1 MYLLTFQRVIFAR
14 GHSFVPLNPKIS
26 SLAWLIIK
34 ITYMMI
40 SQDVKVWFLFLILN
54 GIFHPKPLFVNDTIL
69 KCRHLI
75 CFGRFSFFFSKY
87 HHGLFVS
94 HVFVVVTVLVFQCA
108 AKFISVTE
116 IHTYV
121 INEKKN
127 CSIFLLA
134 LKCTYSFLCFFVI
147 TSLKS

>member
-1 MYLLTFQRVIFAR
+1 MGV
-14 GHSFVPLNPKIS
+14 
-26 SLAWLIIK
+26 
-34 ITYMMI
+34 
-40 SQDVKVWFLFLILN
+40 FL
-54 GIFHPKPLFVNDTIL
+54 
-69 KCRHLI
+69 
-75 CFGRFSFFFSKY
+75 FFFSKY

-108 AKFISVTE
+108 AKFISFTE

-134 LKCTYSFLCFFVI
+134 LTCTYSFLCFFVI
-147 TSLKS
+147 TSLKSWILQSQIDPPGCFLYVFLPSFSHGTLLFLFVSKEDRTTENWNVLPKPKCNVFLYFSRCIFSWRFLTIITEFGVWQ

>member
-1 MYLLTFQRVIFAR
+1 MR
-14 GHSFVPLNPKIS
+14 GHSFVPLNTKIS
-26 SLAWLIIK
+26 SLVWMIVK
-34 ITYMMI
+34 RTYMMI

-54 GIFHPKPLFVNDTIL
+54 GIFHPKPLFVNDIIL
-69 KCRHLI
+69 KCCHLI
-75 CFGRFSFFFSKY
+75 CFGRFSFFFFSKY
-87 HHGLFVS
+87 HHGLIVS
-94 HVFVVVTVLVFQCA
+94 HVFVVVIVLVFQCA

-134 LKCTYSFLCFFVI
+134 LTCTYSFLCFFVI

>member
-1 MYLLTFQRVIFAR
+1 MR
-14 GHSFVPLNPKIS
+14 GHSFVPLNTKIS
-26 SLAWLIIK
+26 SLVWMIVK
-34 ITYMMI
+34 RTYMMI

-54 GIFHPKPLFVNDTIL
+54 GIFHLKPLFVNDIIL
-69 KCRHLI
+69 KCCHLI
-75 CFGRFSFFFSKY
+75 CFGRFSFFFFSKY
-87 HHGLFVS
+87 HHGLIVS
-94 HVFVVVTVLVFQCA
+94 HVFVVVIVLVFQCA

-134 LKCTYSFLCFFVI
+134 LTCTYSFLCFFVI